1 MMLVCKQVCGVNQER
16 RDSTEESF
24 LGGGD
29 TAAAGDHQPE
39 RGIELLLSWMLRV
52 RQCEAGHT
60 ERESQPGEGKQTKFR
75 VRAVHLSLLREEV
88 NSAYV
93 MSWE

>member
-1 MMLVCKQVCGVNQER
+1 M
-16 RDSTEESF
+16 EESF
-24 LGGGD
+24 TEGGD

-39 RGIELLLSWMLRV
+39 RGIELLLSRMLRAS
-52 RQCEAGHT
+52 QCEAGHT

-93 MSWE
+93 TSWE